1 MQPSLRC
8 NMQAKSALAHRIRFS
23 YTCVGQLYAT
33 LLALSS
39 GQPPLPPMNLLEN
52 IRESLQAIRVNLL
65 RTVLTAMIVSI
76 GILALVGIL
85 TAIDALQA
93 SLTSTFSSLGAGAFD
108 IRAKGYGNRGG
119 MFGGRSNK
127 VFPPVSW
134 VQARAFQEQMARQQL
149 QVSLSTRVA
158 GALRVAG
165 NGLKT
170 NPNMRVVGADDNYLA
185 AQNLDLG
192 AGRGFSARELA
203 SGANV
208 CVVGAEVSTTLFKGR
223 PPIGDYINV
232 LGQRFQVVGMLART
246 GSSMKGTGGDR
257 QILVPILCAN
267 RLPRQQALTYDL
279 KTLVPD
285 PARLDYAMQQ
295 ATGTMRAVR
304 QDRPGQE
311 DSFEI
316 RRADSFLSDLND
328 LTASARV
335 AGFVVGF
342 ITLLGAAIA
351 LMNIMLVSVTER
363 TREIGI
369 RKALGATSL
378 QIRQQFLIEA
388 IVICLLGG
396 ILGVILGVGAGN
408 LVTVF
413 AGAGV
418 FIVPWL
424 WMGLGL
430 AICVTVGLLSGYYPA
445 AKASRMDPIESLRYE

>member
-1 MQPSLRC
+1 
-8 NMQAKSALAHRIRFS
+8 
-23 YTCVGQLYAT
+23 
-33 LLALSS
+33 
-39 GQPPLPPMNLLEN
+39 MNLLEN

-65 RTVLTAMIVSI
+65 RTVLTALIVAI

-108 IRAKGYGNRGG
+108 IRAKGYGNHRR
-119 MFGGRSNK
+119 FGGK
-127 VFPPVSW
+127 VARVYPPVSW
-134 VQARAFQEQMARQQL
+134 VQARVFQEQMVRQGL
-149 QVSLSTRVA
+149 KVSVSTRVA
-158 GALRVAG
+158 GALRVAA

-170 NPNMRVVGADDNYLA
+170 NPNMRVAGVDENYLA
-185 AQNLDLG
+185 AQSLDLG
-192 AGRGFSARELA
+192 AGRGFSVRELA

-208 CVVGAEVSTTLFKGR
+208 CIVGAEISTNLFKGR

-232 LGQRFQVVGMLART
+232 LGQRFQVVGMLARS
-246 GSSMKGTGGDR
+246 GSSLKGTGGDR
-257 QILVPILCAN
+257 QILVPILCGN

-285 PARLDYAMQQ
+285 PNRLDYAMQQ

-304 QDRPGQE
+304 QDHPGQE
-311 DSFEI
+311 DSFELE
-316 RRADSFLSDLND
+316 RSDSLLSDLND
-328 LTASARV
+328 LTSTARS

-396 ILGVILGVGAGN
+396 ILGVVLGVAAGN
-408 LVTVF
+408 LVTVI
-413 AGAGV
+413 AGAGT

-445 AKASRMDPIESLRYE
+445 AKASRLDPIESLRYE

>member
-1 MQPSLRC
+1 M
-8 NMQAKSALAHRIRFS
+8 H
-23 YTCVGQLYAT
+23 
-33 LLALSS
+33 
-39 GQPPLPPMNLLEN
+39 LLEN

-65 RTVLTAMIVSI
+65 RTVLTALIVSI

-93 SLTSTFSSLGAGAFD
+93 SLTNTFSSLGAGTFD
-108 IRAKGYGNRGG
+108 IRAKGYGNWSRFDG
-119 MFGGRSNK
+119 K
-127 VFPPVSW
+127 VAKVYPPVSW
-134 VQARAFQEQMARQQL
+134 VQGRAFQAQMARQGL
-149 QVSLSTRVA
+149 RVSLSARVA
-158 GALRVAG
+158 GALRVAA

-170 NPNMRVVGADDNYLA
+170 NPNMRVVGADENYLA
-185 AQNLDLG
+185 AQNLELG
-192 AGRGFSARELA
+192 AGRGFSARELQ

-208 CVVGAEVSTTLFKGR
+208 CVVGSEIATTLFKGR

-232 LGQRFQVVGMLART
+232 LGQRFQVVGMLARS

-257 QILVPILCAN
+257 QILVPLLCAN

-279 KTLVPD
+279 KTMVAD

-316 RRADSFLSDLND
+316 ERANSFLEDLNE
-328 LTASARV
+328 LSSSVRG

-369 RKALGATSL
+369 RKALGATSR

-396 ILGVILGVGAGN
+396 ALGVVLGVLAGN
-408 LVTVF
+408 AVTVF
-413 AGAGV
+413 AGAGT

-445 AKASRMDPIESLRYE
+445 AKAARMDPIESLRYE

>member
-1 MQPSLRC
+1 
-8 NMQAKSALAHRIRFS
+8 
-23 YTCVGQLYAT
+23 
-33 LLALSS
+33 
-39 GQPPLPPMNLLEN
+39 MNFLEN

-65 RTVLTAMIVSI
+65 RTVLTALIVAI

-93 SLTSTFSSLGAGAFD
+93 SLTSTFSSMGAGAFD
-108 IRAKGYGNRGG
+108 IRAKGYGNRR
-119 MFGGRSNK
+119 FGGK
-127 VFPPVSW
+127 VARVYPPTSW
-134 VQARAFQEQMARQQL
+134 VQARTFQDQMTRQGL
-149 QVSLSTRVA
+149 KVSLSTRVA
-158 GALRVAG
+158 GALRVAA

-170 NPNMRVVGADDNYLA
+170 NPNMRVVGVDENYLA

-203 SGANV
+203 GGANV
-208 CVVGAEVSTTLFKGR
+208 CVVGAEISTSLFKGR

-257 QILVPILCAN
+257 QILVPILCGN

-285 PARLDYAMQQ
+285 PTRLDYTVQQ

-311 DSFEI
+311 DSFDIE
-316 RRADSFLSDLND
+316 RSDSLLSDLNE
-328 LTASARV
+328 LTGSARA

-396 ILGVILGVGAGN
+396 ILGVVLGVAAGN
-408 LVTVF
+408 LVTVI

-430 AICVTVGLLSGYYPA
+430 GICVTVGLISGYYPA
-445 AKASRMDPIESLRYE
+445 AKASRLDPIESLRYE